1 MSARVDQNDCTGCVL
16 ATATVSRRD
25 FVSQATMAAIALA
38 LTACGGGGGD
48 GPSSPA
54 ASTPKPP
61 VISTPLVVTLANFPA
76 LASVGGVERVSS
88 QPPIAMARTSAGLVA
103 YSLECTHAGT
113 TVNIN
118 ANRTLKCPNHGAEF
132 AFDGTW
138 TGGEQQTSSLF
149 SLKVTVDA
157 AGATASITT

>member
-1 MSARVDQNDCTGCVL
+1 MSVRVEQQDCTGCVL
-16 ATATVSRRD
+16 ATAAVSRRD
-25 FVSQATMAAIALA
+25 FVSQATLSAIALA

-48 GPSSPA
+48 GPSSPPA
-54 ASTPKPP
+54 ATPKPP
-61 VISTPLVVTLANFPA
+61 VITTPLVITLVNFPA
-76 LASVGGVERVSS
+76 LATVGGVERVSS
-88 QPPIAMARTSAGLVA
+88 QPAIAMARTAAGLVA

-118 ANRTLKCPNHGAEF
+118 GNRTLKCPNHGAEF

-149 SLKVTVDA
+149 RLTVVMDPS
-157 AGATASITT
+157 GATASITT